1 MKKDEKRYWL
11 GFSAFEGIGPVR
23 FRLLIKYF
31 GSAQKA
37 YEASERDLR
46 KINLP
51 EKIRESFLK
60 FRKNF
65 NLDSYFVRLKEKGI
79 TTLFYEEENYPNL
92 LKEIDL
98 APPVLYIKLAENTNV
113 KEIFSKK
120 AIAVV
125 GSRKMTPYGESV
137 TKKITGELVLR
148 DWCVVSGLARG
159 VDRIT
164 HETVTRNKGST
175 IAVLGSGLDKVYP
188 PEHKWLV
195 EDIVR
200 NKGLIISEYP
210 LGAKVSPGNF
220 PARNRI
226 ISGLSLGVVI
236 TEAALDSGSL
246 ITASFAAE
254 QGRDVFAIPGPIN
267 SPLSEGTA
275 SLIKKG
281 AKLVTKVEDILEELD
296 YIK

>member
-1 MKKDEKRYWL
+1 MKEDEKRYWL

-125 GSRKMTPYGESV
+125 GSRKVTSYGEEV
-137 TKKITGELVLR
+137 TRSITRELVLR
-148 DWCVVSGLARG
+148 GWCLVSGLARG
-159 VDRIT
+159 VDRVA
-164 HETVTRNKGST
+164 HETAIENRGIT
-175 IAVLGSGLDKVYP
+175 IAVVGSGLDKVYP
-188 PEHKWLV
+188 PEHKLL
-195 EDIVR
+195 EEGIVR
-200 NKGLIISEYP
+200 SGGLIVSEYP